1 MRKRTKIVACLPLS
15 GVEDYM
21 KRYNNA
27 EYLSSFQ
34 FRYNTEGVNKKVSK
48 LKMLPEYPQ
57 NYIDEINKICQSRTF
72 EYLFIDI
79 DLLMKE
85 QIDKLENNLYIIL
98 SPDNLQDIY
107 VGRSK
112 LKHIRESVFSLAP
125 ISEDDKLF
133 KAVCNT
139 FVPAKRV
146 LDQVKSN
153 HRVKWINPDDKTKHI
168 PFSTAYIDIY
178 STMYTEYLYSY
189 KWDLRYTLMPLDK
202 VYSPIDL
209 YYNDTV
215 FNFNPDMNLKDI
227 LDKIR
232 RVDAS
237 KISWTFRIYFHYETG
252 NESTETQSIEFCG
265 YDRME
270 AFELFKDFL
279 REEKPKIHCCAVCE
293 NIEIVY
299 NNFDADFYKFNYGN
313 PLEYRIYHPTENT
326 LYFNDRKIT
335 LRDVYM

>member
-21 KRYNNA
+21 KRYNNV

-34 FRYNTEGVNKKVSK
+34 FRYNTEAVDKKVSK

-112 LKHIRESVFSLAP
+112 LKYIHESAFSITP
-125 ISEDDKLF
+125 ISEF
-133 KAVCNT
+133 I
-139 FVPAKRV
+139 PAKIA

-153 HRVKWINPDDKTKHI
+153 TDFNAIEYPDVHSKHI

-189 KWDLRYTLMPLDK
+189 KWDLRYALMPLDR
-202 VYSPIDL
+202 VYSPADME
-209 YYNDTV
+209 YSDYKENV
-215 FNFNPDMNLKDI
+215 FNFTPDMDLQAI
-227 LDKIR
+227 LNKIR
-232 RVDAS
+232 KVDAS
-237 KISWTFRIYFHYETG
+237 KISWTFRIYFHYERG
-252 NESTETQSIEFCG
+252 KESTETESIEFCV
-265 YDRME
+265 YNRIE
-270 AFELFKDFL
+270 AFKLFEEFL
-279 REEKPKIHCCAVCE
+279 KEEKTIFKYSAICE

-299 NNFDADFYKFNYGN
+299 NNDDALFYKFNYGN

-326 LYFNDRKIT
+326 LYFNDRMIT
-335 LRDVYM
+335 LNDVLYM